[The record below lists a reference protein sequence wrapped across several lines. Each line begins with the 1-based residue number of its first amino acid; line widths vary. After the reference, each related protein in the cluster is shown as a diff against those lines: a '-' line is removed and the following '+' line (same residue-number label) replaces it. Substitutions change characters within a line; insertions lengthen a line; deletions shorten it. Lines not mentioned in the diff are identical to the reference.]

1 MNIQIK
7 RDDSQIL
14 RQHVEE
20 YHYLHKWPDPR
31 SLPFAYRITVDGRSE
46 ARDGRLY
53 GLLVLKKL
61 QHHKQRGL
69 FGYGNLPTAW
79 QVLDLARVWIHPEL
93 QHKQANGHA
102 LAVFSR
108 AVSQLWQPVGK
119 PDQRMTR
126 LQADWLAHHPPVY
139 PELPYHIRVLVSYC
153 QLDHHDGTGY
163 KAAGLKSIGYTND
176 GEKEIYVRHF
186 RQPKH
191 VWSGLYQPQLPILAE
206 ALTT

>member
-1 MNIQIK
+1 MNVTIK
-7 RDDSQIL
+7 RDDSNIL
-14 RQHVEE
+14 QAHVRQ

-31 SLPFAYRITVDGRSE
+31 SLPFAYRIEVNGRSL
-46 ARDGRLY
+46 ASDGRLF

-61 QHHKQRGL
+61 QHHKQRDL
-69 FGYGNLPTAW
+69 FGYDGLPTAW

-93 QHKQANGHA
+93 QRHQENGHA
-102 LAVFSR
+102 LAIFSR

-139 PELPYHIRVLVSYC
+139 PDLPYHIRILVSYC

-163 KAAGLKSIGYTND
+163 RAAGLRSVGYTND
-176 GEKEIYVRHF
+176 GEKEIYVKRF
-186 RQPKH
+186 RQPKYI
-191 VWSGLYQPQLPILAE
+191 WRGTYQPSLPIAAM
-206 ALTT
+206 AL